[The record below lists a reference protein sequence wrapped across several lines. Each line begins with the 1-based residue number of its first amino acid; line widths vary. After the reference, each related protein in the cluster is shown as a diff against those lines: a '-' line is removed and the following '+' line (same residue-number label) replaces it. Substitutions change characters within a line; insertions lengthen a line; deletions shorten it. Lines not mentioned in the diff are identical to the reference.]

1 MLVSTLFFFTLVV
14 VGTLPGWLEG
24 GRLDIGFLLF
34 LLALARVI
42 TASKKD
48 QLGEEICLENISIL
62 PLHKHIAPAIAGESV
77 HPASPSTF
85 SAVDFAWS
93 PKANKFAV

>member
-24 GRLDIGFLLF
+24 GRLDMGFLLF

-48 QLGEEICLENISIL
+48 QLGKETCLENISIL

-77 HPASPSTF
+77 HPSFCLSLHLCRFRVEPQG
-85 SAVDFAWS
+85 
-93 PKANKFAV
+93 